1 MSVAFETNTVNDTN
15 RIGQP
20 GFAQGMWIYNSSETG
35 RFTGD
40 DRRSSKFPVDKEDD
54 DQDSSSSSSIG
65 NNSDASGGGGDS
77 DDDGGEV
84 QSLFNGSLNNL
95 CALEQA
101 LPIKRGISTF
111 YAGKSKSYTSL
122 ADAVSAP
129 SIQDI
134 VKPEDAYNRKRKN
147 MIAHSVFINKNRNLA
162 SKSGITKRFANSN
175 RGSLPLD
182 LNNNHNNNN
191 NTSGESSSLSSSPN
205 LSLPP
210 LPSRAPRLP
219 ANELADSSPRVYS
232 SPWRS
237 YSLSDL
243 QHAAVETSRMKNSL
257 GNKIDEKEDD

>member
-1 MSVAFETNTVNDTN
+1 MSVAFETNTVSDTN
-15 RIGQP
+15 RIRQA
-20 GFAQGMWIYNSSETG
+20 GFAQGMWIYNSSETS

-40 DRRSSKFPVDKEDD
+40 DHRSSKYPVDKEED

-77 DDDGGEV
+77 DDDGGGEV
-84 QSLFNGSLNNL
+84 QSLFKGSLNNL

-147 MIAHSVFINKNRNLA
+147 MIAQSVFFNKNHNLA
-162 SKSGITKRFANSN
+162 SKNGISKRFANSN
-175 RGSLPLD
+175 RGSLPLE
-182 LNNNHNNNN
+182 LKNNHNN

-210 LPSRAPRLP
+210 LPTRPARLP
-219 ANELADSSPRVYS
+219 ANQLSDSSPRIYS

-243 QHAAVETSRMKNSL
+243 QHAGGETARMKSSL
-257 GNKIDEKEDD
+257 GNKRDEKEDD

>member
-1 MSVAFETNTVNDTN
+1 MSVAYESNTNSDTN
-15 RIGQP
+15 RIRQP
-20 GFAQGMWIYNSSETG
+20 GFAQGMWIYNSSETA

-40 DRRSSKFPVDKEDD
+40 DHRSSKFPVDKDEDD
-54 DQDSSSSSSIG
+54 HDSSSSSSIG
-65 NNSDASGGGGDS
+65 NNSDASGGEGDS
-77 DDDGGEV
+77 DDDAGGGEV
-84 QSLFNGSLNNL
+84 QSLFKGSLNNL

-134 VKPEDAYNRKRKN
+134 GKPEDAYNRKRKN
-147 MIAHSVFINKNRNLA
+147 IIAHGVFLDKNRNFG
-162 SKSGITKRFANSN
+162 SKTGISKRS
-175 RGSLPLD
+175 
-182 LNNNHNNNN
+182 N
-191 NTSGESSSLSSSPN
+191 NTNGVGETETSSISLSSSPN

-210 LPSRAPRLP
+210 LPSRPTRLP
-219 ANELADSSPRVYS
+219 TKEISDSSSPRIHS

-243 QHAAVETSRMKNSL
+243 QHAAGETSRMKSSL
-257 GNKIDEKEDD
+257 DNIRDKDEDD

>member
-1 MSVAFETNTVNDTN
+1 MSVAFETNTNSDSN
-15 RIGQP
+15 RIRSP
-20 GFAQGMWIYNSSETG
+20 GFAQGMWIYNSSETA

-40 DRRSSKFPVDKEDD
+40 DHRSSKFPVDKDED

-65 NNSDASGGGGDS
+65 NNSDASGGEGDS
-77 DDDGGEV
+77 DDDAGGGEV
-84 QSLFNGSLNNL
+84 QSLFKGSLNNL

-134 VKPEDAYNRKRKN
+134 GKPEDAYNRKRKN
-147 MIAHSVFINKNRNLA
+147 MIAHGVFLDKTRNFG
-162 SKSGITKRFANSN
+162 SKTGISKRS
-175 RGSLPLD
+175 
-182 LNNNHNNNN
+182 N
-191 NTSGESSSLSSSPN
+191 NTNGVGETENETSSLSLSSSPN

-210 LPSRAPRLP
+210 RPTRLP
-219 ANELADSSPRVYS
+219 TKEVTASSSPRARVYS

-243 QHAAVETSRMKNSL
+243 QQAAGETSRTKSSL
-257 GNKIDEKEDD
+257 DNIRDKDEDD